1 MGLAGVTWGGLG
13 QLCGEVVAAGHFVA
27 GFKPSHLCD
36 LPISEQQSSS
46 GL

>member
-1 MGLAGVTWGGLG
+1 MVTWGGLSW
-13 QLCGEVVAAGHFVA
+13 LRGEVVAARHFVV